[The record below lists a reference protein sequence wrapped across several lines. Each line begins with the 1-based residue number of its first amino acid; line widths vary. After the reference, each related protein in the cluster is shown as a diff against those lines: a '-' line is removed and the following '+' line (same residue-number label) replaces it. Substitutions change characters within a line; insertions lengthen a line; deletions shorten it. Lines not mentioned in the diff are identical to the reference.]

1 MLSGP
6 SRRLPPLSADAGPAS
21 APARSRP
28 ARQTLALPVSP
39 VVPVASAAPTPPT
52 RPLTSPSRRTPRANM
67 RTQATTRRRRVWPR
81 LALWA
86 LIPFA
91 LLFVVLVPPQSLR
104 ATLVTLLI
112 IAALGLVVW
121 RLPMGDEE

>member
-6 SRRLPPLSADAGPAS
+6 SRRLPPSAEGGPAQAPTS
-21 APARSRP
+21 APLPTPLS
-28 ARQTLALPVSP
+28 RQTLALPV
-39 VVPVASAAPTPPT
+39 VSAPPT
-52 RPLTSPSRRTPRANM
+52 ARTAPSRRTPPVDARTRVAM
-67 RTQATTRRRRVWPR
+67 RRHGRWPR

-86 LIPFA
+86 LIPLA

-112 IAALGLVVW
+112 VAALGLVVW
-121 RLPMGDEE
+121 RLPMGDDE

>member
-6 SRRLPPLSADAGPAS
+6 SRRLPPLSADIGPAS
-21 APARSRP
+21 TPGRSAP
-28 ARQTLALPVSP
+28 ARQTLALP
-39 VVPVASAAPTPPT
+39 APPITPPA
-52 RPLTSPSRRTPRANM
+52 SPSRRAPRVNA
-67 RTQATTRRRRVWPR
+67 RTQAALRRPGWPR

-86 LIPFA
+86 LFPLA

-121 RLPMGDEE
+121 HLPMGDEE